1 MKRTAIVLTL
11 ILLLTFVMAPF
22 AYAGDSLAIVSVTP
36 KDGESGK
43 QPQNMAVKVKFSANM
58 MDETAIKINEKLF
71 SIKSADDGSIQPFT
85 IAYNA
90 DKYPDELWLVLDK
103 TLESDTAYVFTAKA
117 GITSA
122 DGRALAQDF
131 ESGFRTRN
139 VQKDSTIS
147 MVMMIAMMGL
157 MFFTSIRAAKKAA
170 TEAAEKQKGVAAA
183 DDAKTN
189 PYKIAKEKNISVE
202 EAKKIVEKE
211 KAKQAKRQAK
221 LDAEKAKYAADYDEQ
236 VKAFEA
242 EIRAEMEAERRANN
256 YHVKRAGSMAAKGY
270 AIPRSI
276 VKANKKKREARA
288 KAEKKALNKK

>member
-1 MKRTAIVLTL
+1 MKRTAIVLAIVLL
-11 ILLLTFVMAPF
+11 ITCLMAPF
-22 AYAGDSLAIVSVTP
+22 AYAGDSLSIVGVTP

-43 QPQNMAVKVKFSANM
+43 QPQNMAVKVQFSANM
-58 MDETAIKINEKLF
+58 MDEDTIKANEKLF
-71 SIKSADDGSIQPFT
+71 SIKNAGDGTSQKFT
-85 IAYNA
+85 ITYNEK
-90 DKYPDELWLVLDK
+90 KYPNELWLVLDGP
-103 TLESDTAYVFTAKA
+103 LEADTAYVFTAKA
-117 GITSA
+117 GIQSA
-122 DGRALAQDF
+122 DGRTLAQDF
-131 ESGFRTRN
+131 ESGFRTRD
-139 VQKDSTIS
+139 VKKDSTIS

-157 MFFTSIRAAKKAA
+157 MFFTSIKAAKKAA
-170 TEAAEKQKGVAAA
+170 TEAVEKQKGAIA
-183 DDAKTN
+183 DDSKTN

-236 VKAFEA
+236 VKAYEI

-270 AIPRSI
+270 SIPKSV

-288 KAEKKALNKK
+288 KAEKKAANKK